1 MSSQQLITPKG
12 KFFLGYFIVYLVM
25 VFLTPVLVSLIP
37 WIERSA
43 DFVGMSLFSLI
54 FVSSA
59 FMIFGFFINE
69 QWRRY

>member
-1 MSSQQLITPKG
+1 MSNKELITPKG

-37 WIERSA
+37 WINRSA
-43 DFVGMSLFSLI
+43 DFAGMSIFSLI
-54 FVSSA
+54 FVSA
-59 FMIFGFFINE
+59 GFMIFGLFINE